1 MITPEPMAFS
11 AYWRQVLQFRS
22 LILVFATQEI
32 KKQYAQTYFGI
43 LWSFLRP
50 AITLL
55 IFTVVFE
62 QFLQVPTASPYTLFA
77 FSGLIA
83 WNFFTAI
90 VQNAS
95 GAILARQELIRK
107 MYFPRLILPL
117 AKVLVAGI
125 DFVVSL
131 GIILCLFFYYQRLPG
146 LHLFSLPIFI
156 FLTICCGL
164 AVALWMNALTIRF
177 RDLQQF
183 IPPLIGL
190 AIWVTPVF
198 YPSTI
203 IPEKYSFFLYANP
216 LAGVIKGFRYALLG
230 EPFPEWPYWIA
241 MGACVLLT
249 ISGSWFLSKKEDMIV
264 DYI

>member
-1 MITPEPMAFS
+1 MAFS
-11 AYWRQVLQFRS
+11 AYLHQVIQFRS
-22 LILVFATQEI
+22 LILVFALQEI
-32 KKQYAQTYFGI
+32 KKQYAQTHFGI

-55 IFTVVFE
+55 IFTVVFD
-62 QFLQVPTASPYTLFA
+62 QFLQVSTSSPYTLFA

-95 GAILARQELIRK
+95 GAILARQELIKK
-107 MYFPRLILPL
+107 MYFPRLILPIS
-117 AKVLVAGI
+117 KVLVTGI
-125 DFVVSL
+125 DFAVSL
-131 GIILCLFFYYQRLPG
+131 LIVFCLFFYYQYLPG
-146 LHLFSLPIFI
+146 IHILSLPLFI
-156 FLTICCGL
+156 ILTICCGL
-164 AVALWMNALTIRF
+164 SVAFWMNALTIRF
-177 RDLQQF
+177 RDLHQVV
-183 IPPLIGL
+183 PPLIGM
-190 AIWVTPVF
+190 AIWITPVF

-216 LAGVIKGFRYALLG
+216 LAGTIKGFRYALLG